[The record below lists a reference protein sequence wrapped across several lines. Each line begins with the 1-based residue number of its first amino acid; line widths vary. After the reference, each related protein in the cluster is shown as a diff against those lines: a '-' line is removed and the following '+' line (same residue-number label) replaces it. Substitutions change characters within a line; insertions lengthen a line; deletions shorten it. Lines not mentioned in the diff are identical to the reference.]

1 MRNLILLLIPISLG
15 VGGKEVHIKPI
26 ENLEP
31 TELEVIL
38 VEPVFVKPTYTLDVE
53 PLIQAMIM
61 VESEGCLLYTS

>member
-31 TELEVIL
+31 IELEVIL
-38 VEPVFVKPTYTLDVE
+38 VEPKFVKPTYTLDVE
-53 PLIQAMIM
+53 PLILRH
-61 VESEGCLLYTS
+61 SPSR